1 MSNIEPTDAEV
12 ASPVPKKMS
21 TGYVIAGISGN
32 ILEWFDFGIYSYFA
46 VAIAANFFPKNDDPI
61 VALMNTFM
69 VFGLGFLARP
79 IGGFLFGHF
88 GDRIGR
94 KNTLSITVVL
104 MGVSTFAIGCLPSY
118 SQVGVASTMILV
130 VLRVCQGISAGGEW
144 GNVISF
150 LGEFSKPGNRGFI
163 VSFSQVGSAVGLLI
177 GSLLGLL
184 LSTTMAPEDL
194 NGWGWRVPFLLGI
207 AIAVFGWF
215 MRRSVDETP
224 VFKEKQENQELVA
237 IPMVEAFRSHW
248 KTMIAVFLVT
258 AGGFTAY
265 WLILSY
271 MPTYFQTFL
280 DTSPQDAYLL
290 SSLTL
295 VGYGIILPISGI
307 LADKYGR
314 KPIMLIGAIGIIVL
328 SYPIVSV
335 LASTNILGLRIL
347 MVMMLAMIYG
357 LMNSA
362 FTSAMPESFPAKVR
376 VSGVSIPYNLGSAL
390 FGGTCSYVATW
401 LISSND
407 NNPMMLPI
415 YIIIMMCV
423 SLLSLIFLIKET
435 VHKDYSA

>member
-1 MSNIEPTDAEV
+1 MSNNEPTNAELETP
-12 ASPVPKKMS
+12 APKKMS

-46 VAIAANFFPKNDDPI
+46 VAIAANFFPENDDPI
-61 VALMNTFM
+61 LALMSAFL

-79 IGGFLFGHF
+79 IGGFIFGHF

-118 SQVGVASTMILV
+118 AQAGAFSTVILV

-184 LSTTMAPEDL
+184 LSSTMAPEDL
-194 NGWGWRVPFLLGI
+194 SSWGWRVPFLIGI
-207 AIAVFGWF
+207 VIAAFGWF

-224 VFKEKQENQELVA
+224 VFKAKQEQAELAEV
-237 IPMVEAFRSHW
+237 PLVEVFRSHW
-248 KTMIAVFLVT
+248 QTMIAVFLVT

-271 MPTYFQTFL
+271 MPTYFRTFL
-280 DTSPQDAYLL
+280 NTSAQDAYLL
-290 SSLTL
+290 SSLAL
-295 VGYGIILPISGI
+295 VGYGIILPVGGW

-314 KPIMLIGAIGIIVL
+314 KPLMLIGAGGIILL
-328 SYPIVSV
+328 SFPIVSV
-335 LASTNILGLRIL
+335 LAYVNSLALRIL
-347 MVMMLAMIYG
+347 MIMALAMIFG

-376 VSGVSIPYNLGSAL
+376 VSGVSVPYNLGSAL
-390 FGGTCSYVATW
+390 FGGTCSLVATW
-401 LISSND
+401 LID
-407 NNPMMLPI
+407 TTGNPMMLPI
-415 YIIIMMCV
+415 YIMVMMCV
-423 SLLSLIFLIKET
+423 SLLSIIFLMKET